1 MGCVE
6 GDLRLSCSAGLGQFP
21 DRVREEEIG
30 LAKYHERGL
39 LVLDE
44 RLGLFHV
51 NIHPFR
57 IVWEK
62 EILHI
67 DEWGIASVPESV
79 ITTVRRID
87 GEDRASGFRKGG
99 YHYRVGNVPGEWSE
113 ACPVRSEDLA
123 CEFLS

>member
-51 NIHPFR
+51 NIHPFG
-57 IVWEK
+57 IIWEK

-67 DEWGIASVPESV
+67 DERWIAPGPKSIIP
-79 ITTVRRID
+79 TVRSIY
-87 GEDRASGFRKGG
+87 GEDRASRFRKGC
-99 YHYRVGNVPGEWSE
+99 YHYHVGNVPG
-113 ACPVRSEDLA
+113 A
-123 CEFLS
+123 